1 MRVLNFGSLNTDY
14 VYRIDEFLL
23 PGETKPALSRNI
35 IPGGKG
41 LNQSVALACA
51 GAEVYHA
58 GIIGNDGKLLRD
70 FLLKNNVHVDY
81 LLTDNEVGG
90 HTIIQVDK
98 NGQNKIILF
107 GGTNRKF
114 SRQFIDKTLTGFGR
128 GNILLV
134 QNETNLVDYII
145 ERASE
150 KKLKTVFNAA
160 PIGKDVINYPLDLVD
175 WLIVNE
181 VEGAELAGT
190 DNPEDILKN
199 LGEKYKNTTIFLTL
213 GPEGCCCR
221 SKDGIVKM
229 GAVPVEKVVDTTA
242 AGDAF
247 IGYLI
252 KAHIDGLSIEEAM
265 LKASVASSLSIQ
277 KFGAATSIPSS
288 GEVEKALLELKSGN
302 II

>member
-23 PGETKPALSRNI
+23 PGETKPALSRSI

-70 FLLKNNVHVDY
+70 FLLDKGVRVDY
-81 LLTDNEVGG
+81 LLSEDDVGG

-98 NGQNKIILF
+98 KGQNKIILY

-114 SRQFIDKTLTGFGR
+114 TKDFVDKTLADFGKDD
-128 GNILLV
+128 ILLV

-145 ERASE
+145 ERASV
-150 KKLKTVFNAA
+150 KGLKTVFNAA
-160 PIGKDVINYPLDLVD
+160 PIGKEVIGYPLELVD

-181 VEGAELAGT
+181 VEGAVLAGT
-190 DNPEDILKN
+190 TEPDGILKN
-199 LGEKYKNTTIFLTL
+199 LGERYKNSTVFLTL
-213 GPEGCCCR
+213 GPDGCRCW
-221 SKDGIVKM
+221 SKDGVVKM
-229 GAVPVEKVVDTTA
+229 KAIPVEHVVDTTA
-242 AGDAF
+242 AGDTF

-252 KAHIDGLSIEEAM
+252 QAYICGLSMRDAM
-265 LKASVASSLSIQ
+265 LKAQIASSLSIQ
-277 KFGAATSIPSS
+277 KLGAATSVPSS
-288 GEVEKALLELKSGN
+288 AEVEKAYTE
-302 II
+302 